1 MSEALLGLQPREK
14 AAMLMVNIIELF
26 LKEFTYEME
35 FSSHRREML
44 LFLIANMAA
53 VTSRANQ
60 QYGKK
65 SRK

>member
-35 FSSHRREML
+35 FSSHRRETFK
-44 LFLIANMAA
+44 LFLITIMAA
-53 VTSRANQ
+53 LTLRANQ
-60 QYGKK
+60 
-65 SRK
+65 